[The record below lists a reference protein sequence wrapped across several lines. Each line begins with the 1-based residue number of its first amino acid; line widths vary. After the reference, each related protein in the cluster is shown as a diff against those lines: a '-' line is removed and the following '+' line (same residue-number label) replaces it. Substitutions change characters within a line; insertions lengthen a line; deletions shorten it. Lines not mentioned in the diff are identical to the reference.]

1 MTIQILRGDCLE
13 LMKSLPDK
21 SIDLFICDLPYG
33 QLASKQGGKLN
44 PDKYGQGRVNF
55 ATEGCDWDVKI
66 DLGKF
71 WEQVERL
78 CKNEHTPVLHFCNT
92 KFGVDLINSKPNWFR
107 YDIVW
112 NKGAG
117 VSFLL
122 SNVQPMKSH
131 EMIYVFSKKG
141 AYYKRIDEI
150 KPGAEE
156 WVRKRD
162 ENENSLSS
170 HYGANRNDHKDR
182 NGGNGGKRCP
192 LSVINFSKSKKRG
205 GHPTEKSVEMYKWL
219 IARYC
224 PEGGTVCDPT
234 AGSFNSIEAARDL
247 GFNAIGMEKDD
258 KFYNKAAAKFGINIP
273 ENIIEPPEISEVPS
287 ED

>member
-55 ATEGCDWDVKI
+55 ATETCDWDVKI

-78 CKNEHTPVLHFCNT
+78 CKNDNTPVLHFCNT

-112 NKGAG
+112 NKNYG

-122 SNVQPMKSH
+122 ANVQPMKSH

-150 KPGAEE
+150 KPGAKE
-156 WVRKRD
+156 WFRAASKKD
-162 ENENSLSS
+162 ISK
-170 HYGANRNDHKDR
+170 HYGADMENDVEKKGGE
-182 NGGNGGKRCP
+182 NGMRCP
-192 LSVINFSKSKKRG
+192 LSVVNFTISRKHG
-205 GHPTEKSVEMYKWL
+205 GHPTEKPVEMYKWL
-219 IARYC
+219 IERYC

-247 GFNAIGMEKDD
+247 GLNGIGMEKDD

>member
-1 MTIQILRGDCLE
+1 MTVQLLHGDCLE

-55 ATEGCDWDVKI
+55 ATETCDWDVKI

-78 CKNEHTPVLHFCNT
+78 CKNDNTPVLHFCNT

-122 SNVQPMKSH
+122 ANLQPMKSH

-150 KPGAEE
+150 KPGATE
-156 WVRKRD
+156 WVC
-162 ENENSLSS
+162 
-170 HYGANRNDHKDR
+170 DHS
-182 NGGNGGKRCP
+182 GEKRCP
-192 LSVINFSKSKKRG
+192 LSVINFSKSSKRN
-205 GHPTEKSVEMYKWL
+205 GHPTEKPVDMYKWL
-219 IARYC
+219 ISRYC

-234 AGSFNSIEAARDL
+234 AGSFNSIQAAKDL
-247 GFNAIGMEKDD
+247 GLNAIGMEKDD
-258 KFYNKAAAKFGINIP
+258 KFYKKAAEKFGINIP
-273 ENIIEPPEISEVPS
+273 ENIIEHVV
-287 ED
+287 